1 MDENSKLPGSSSGIQ
16 GGAKEKRVM
25 KRCQFSMILL
35 DCTDGNP
42 TLLRQ
47 GQLGICPGLRD
58 RVGRL
63 RLPHLLHSCV
73 ARSVHVQ
80 KPSWSFGSGTVVSAV
95 TALTQAS

>member
-47 GQLGICPGLRD
+47 ASLAFALVFVI
-58 RVGRL
+58 VW
-63 RLPHLLHSCV
+63 V
-73 ARSVHVQ
+73 
-80 KPSWSFGSGTVVSAV
+80 GSGCHTFCIP
-95 TALTQAS
+95 ASLAAFTFKNHHGVLVLARLLVRYPH